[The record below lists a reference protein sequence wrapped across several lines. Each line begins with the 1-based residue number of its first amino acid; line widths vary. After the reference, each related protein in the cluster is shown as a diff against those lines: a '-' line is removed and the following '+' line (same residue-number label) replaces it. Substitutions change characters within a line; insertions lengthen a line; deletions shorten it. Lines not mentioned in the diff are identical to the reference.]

1 MEQDTF
7 SKKLQAIIDLTC
19 IKGVCVEDYDS
30 TLPDG
35 MDERD
40 AGGLWDL
47 AGVLSDI
54 LGRESD
60 TENGGAR
67 APQPGAD
74 LQTLLYELMYQFKNE
89 MATNFVY
96 RLLRNCH
103 EQKTPHGKR

>member
-7 SKKLQAIIDLTC
+7 SKKLQAIIDLAC
-19 IKGVCVEDYDS
+19 IKGVCVADYDS

-54 LGRESD
+54 LGRD
-60 TENGGAR
+60 TENEGAR

-74 LQTLLYELMYQFKNE
+74 LQTLLYELMRQFNNE
-89 MATNFVY
+89 IATNFVHQ
-96 RLLRNCH
+96 LLRNCH
-103 EQKTPHGKR
+103 EQNKPHGKR

>member
-7 SKKLQAIIDLTC
+7 SKKLQAIIDLAC
-19 IKGVCVEDYDS
+19 IKGVRVADYDS
-30 TLPDG
+30 TLPDA

-54 LGRESD
+54 LGRD

-67 APQPGAD
+67 ASQPGAD
-74 LQTLLYELMYQFKNE
+74 LQTLLYELMCQFKNA
-89 MATNFVY
+89 MATIFVY

-103 EQKTPHGKR
+103 EQKNPHEKR